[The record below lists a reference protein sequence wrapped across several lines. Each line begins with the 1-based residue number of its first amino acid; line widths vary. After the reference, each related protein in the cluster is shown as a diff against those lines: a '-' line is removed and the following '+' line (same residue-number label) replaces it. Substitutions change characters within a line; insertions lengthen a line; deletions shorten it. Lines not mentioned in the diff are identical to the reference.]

1 MAAVASLE
9 HERMQAEMDPV
20 GIALDVVVVWALAAR
35 TAATTVMSD
44 LKIFIMTL
52 IIRWHW

>member
-1 MAAVASLE
+1 
-9 HERMQAEMDPV
+9 MQAEMDPV